1 MILAAIF
8 RSRLAVRSL
17 ALALALA
24 SAGAAQGATTGRVQG
39 KLVGTDT
46 GEPIGFADV
55 LLIPADTTMRRV
67 GGLTNADGTF
77 LLEAPPGRYTLQLR
91 ALSYA
96 TKRIEGIALEVGALL
111 PFSTALSPEAIQQE
125 EVVVEAKA
133 RQNTEA
139 ALLSARKKAATV
151 GDAVSAEQVRKSP
164 DRDAAEVLRRVT
176 GISVSDG
183 KYVFVRGLGER
194 YSSTEVDGVRIA
206 SPEQNKRVVP
216 LDLVPANLL
225 DNIVVQKTYSA
236 DRPGEFG
243 GGDVQVRTKDF
254 PGART
259 WSFSVT
265 QGYVEG
271 VTSRNRLTY
280 RSTRA
285 DILGFGADSRGVPQI
300 VADVAGGSLLDNSF
314 PLALRAEVARSFENV
329 WSPITQKTIP
339 NAGYSVSYGDEF
351 RIFGRPLGTIH
362 SWSLARSFDQQ
373 EESARFFGS
382 ETDTLYDY
390 AVTRSQET
398 AQLSGMSALSYRLSP
413 RHTLHVRSLYSNS
426 ADDEVRIYE
435 GRDNN
440 REDPLTGTKMHH
452 RGTRLM
458 YVQRRVASGSVEGT
472 HEVASLLGAR
482 LNWKLA
488 LSDARRQQPDR
499 REVVYDRLS
508 GFGPGGTYVWRW
520 VLGSTGIREFGDA
533 NEDGR
538 GATVSA
544 AFPYRLG
551 RMGSGKVV
559 LGYDRQSKDRRNT
572 YRRFDIYRRDPA
584 RGGPSGTLPPEVIF
598 ADSNFSGGTGSG
610 YATETTLPVDNYR
623 ATQRVNAGYLS
634 ADLPFGRRLR
644 GTFGV
649 RVEDGRQDI
658 RGFLVS
664 DPQFATEEGSHENTD
679 WLPSANM
686 TWAATERL
694 NLRLGASRTISRP
707 DLTELSSSP
716 SREYVAGYEVVG
728 NPELHR
734 ALIDN
739 YDLRLEAFPGLS
751 EVLAAGFFYKR
762 MQEPVEYVIQGGTS
776 QNLLVP
782 RNSAWGRNY
791 GVELEARSGLGRIWG
806 HLRSLAVNANASV
819 ISSKVHL
826 KDRLSEFGSTEH
838 PLQGQARYLMN
849 AALVYTS
856 PGARL
861 DASVLVGRV
870 GRRLTQLAEGPLGD
884 IYAQPFGSLDAAVN
898 LRAFGAYRFKLAAK
912 NLTDPRIRQLHGDH
926 EMSAYRKGRSYSL
939 SITYPS

>member
-1 MILAAIF
+1 MTPSAIF
-8 RSRLAVRSL
+8 CSRAAARLLVI
-17 ALALALA
+17 ALALAC
-24 SAGAAQGATTGRVQG
+24 AGAAQGAPTGRVQG

-77 LLEAPPGRYTLQLR
+77 LLEAPPGRYTLQFR

-96 TKRIEGIALEVGALL
+96 AKRIEGITVEIGALL
-111 PFSTALSPEAIQQE
+111 PFSTALAPEAIQQE

-151 GDAVSAEQVRKSP
+151 DDAVSAEQVRKSP

-176 GISVSDG
+176 GVSLSEG

-271 VTSRNRLTY
+271 VTSKSRLTY

-300 VADVAGGSLLDNSF
+300 VREVAGNGLLTNDF
-314 PLALRAEVARSFENV
+314 TLATRAEVARSFENV
-329 WSPITQKTIP
+329 WTPTPQKAIP
-339 NAGYSVSYGDEF
+339 NAGYVLSYGDQF

-382 ETDTLYDY
+382 ATDTFYNY
-390 AVTRSQET
+390 AVTRHQES
-398 AQLSGMSALSYRLSP
+398 AQLSGMSALSYRISP
-413 RHTLHVRSLYSNS
+413 RHTVHARGLYNNS
-426 ADDEVRIYE
+426 ADDEVRTYE
-435 GRDNN
+435 GADYYNQ
-440 REDPLTGTKMHH
+440 DPLTSTPLHH
-452 RGTRLM
+452 RATRLM
-458 YVQRRVASGSVEGT
+458 YVQRRVASGSIEAT
-472 HEVASLLGAR
+472 HEIPQLLGVR

-488 LSDARRQQPDR
+488 RSDARRQQPDR
-499 REVVYDRLS
+499 REVRYDRLS
-508 GFGPGGTYVWRW
+508 GFGPGGTQVWRW
-520 VLGSTGIREFGDA
+520 SRGSPGVREFGDA

-538 GATVSA
+538 GTTVSA
-544 AFPYRLG
+544 AIPYRLWRLG
-551 RMGSGKVV
+551 NGKVTF
-559 LGYDRQSKDRRNT
+559 GYDRQVKDRRNT
-572 YRRFDIYRRDPA
+572 YRRFDIYGRT
-584 RGGPSGTLPPEVIF
+584 GVSGTLPPEAAF
-598 ADSNFSGGTGSG
+598 ADSNFHGGTGSG

-623 ATQRVNAGYLS
+623 ATQRVSAGYVS
-634 ADLPFGRRLR
+634 ADVPFGRRLR
-644 GTFGV
+644 GTFGA
-649 RVEDGRQDI
+649 RVENGYQDI
-658 RGFLVS
+658 RAFAVS
-664 DPQFATEEGSHENTD
+664 DPQFATEEGSHQSTD
-679 WLPSANM
+679 WLPSANL

-707 DLTELSSSP
+707 DLTELSSSA
-716 SREYVAGYEVVG
+716 SREYVLGYEVVG
-728 NPELHR
+728 NPELER

-739 YDLRLEAFPGLS
+739 YDLRLEAFPGIS
-751 EVLAAGFFYKR
+751 EVLAAGFFYKHLH
-762 MQEPVEYVIQGGTS
+762 EPIEQVIQGGTS
-776 QNLLVP
+776 QNLLIP

-806 HLRSLAVNANASV
+806 RLRSLAVNANASV

-826 KDRLSEFGSTEH
+826 KDRLSEFGSSEH

-856 PGARL
+856 PGGRL
-861 DASVLVGRV
+861 DASVLVGQV
-870 GRRLTQLAEGPLGD
+870 GRRLSQLAEGPLGD
-884 IYAQPFGSLDAAVN
+884 IYAQPYGTLDATVN
-898 LRAFGAYRFKLAAK
+898 LRAFGAYRFKVAAK
-912 NLTDPRIRQLHGDH
+912 NLTDPLIRQLHGDH

-939 SITYPS
+939 SATYPS